1 MYDFIKQKD
10 DKVKRYTPLFILA
23 IFAAGIIFMVFGM
36 KNALELSDPNAKKTE
51 RPKG

>member
-23 IFAAGIIFMVFGM
+23 IFAAGIISMAFGM
-36 KNALELSDPNAKKTE
+36 KNALELSYPRAKQTE
-51 RPKG
+51 PPSG

>member
-23 IFAAGIIFMVFGM
+23 IFAVGIAFMVFGM
-36 KNALELSDPNAKKTE
+36 KNALELSDPNAKKIE
-51 RPKG
+51 REG